1 MEQRGL
7 RRSEAMA
14 CGSVGAVTCWAD
26 KTVTVVTFCLGMF
39 PFQEAMKL
47 ARHLLK

>member
-1 MEQRGL
+1 MGQRGL

-14 CGSVGAVTCWAD
+14 CGSVGAVTCWGD
-26 KTVTVVTFCLGMF
+26 KTVTVVTFCLEMAAL
-39 PFQEAMKL
+39 QEAMKL